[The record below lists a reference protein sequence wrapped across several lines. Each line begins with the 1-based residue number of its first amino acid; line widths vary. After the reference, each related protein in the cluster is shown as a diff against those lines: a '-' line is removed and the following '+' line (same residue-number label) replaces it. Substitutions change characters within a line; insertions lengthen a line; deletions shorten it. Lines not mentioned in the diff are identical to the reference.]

1 VEKYSM
7 TIQEDKYLNDRYL
20 ILSKL
25 DILNN
30 DILYQS
36 IPVIPDKVEF
46 ITRYILKKINENK
59 FLEIDESQFLFS
71 RNTPLYISTTLSWKV
86 RGNLNNIIKNE
97 VLYKGVIEY
106 NRDSVLLTN
115 NNMPGISNYIT
126 NYSQFYQ
133 GDF

>member
-1 VEKYSM
+1 M